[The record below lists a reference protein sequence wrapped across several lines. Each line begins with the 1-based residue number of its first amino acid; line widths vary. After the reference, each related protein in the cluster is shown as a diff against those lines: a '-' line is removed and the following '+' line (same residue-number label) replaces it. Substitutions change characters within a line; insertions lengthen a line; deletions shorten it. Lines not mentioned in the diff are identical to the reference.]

1 MIITT
6 SLGIIIT
13 IYVLILLLGEADTL
27 VEYIGYTALSLLLG
41 GIVLL
46 LGVVVSS
53 FIGEHLPANYTLS
66 SSAPIVA
73 LKDNKITDG
82 NFFLGC
88 GSIDRDLHYY
98 YAEDSS
104 KGYKVKSVDI
114 DKCYILFDDDHP
126 RIERYDVTSFNKKR
140 HYIYAIPYGYYY
152 KLYVPHGSITTEFKV
167 DLE

>member
-1 MIITT
+1 MVIKTLLSEADCVGECVGALVLSVLIYLVIMIIGLCA
-6 SLGIIIT
+6 SGL
-13 IYVLILLLGEADTL
+13 
-27 VEYIGYTALSLLLG
+27 
-41 GIVLL
+41 
-46 LGVVVSS
+46 
-53 FIGEHLPANYTLS
+53 IGESLSANYTLS

-73 LKDNKITDG
+73 LKDNKITEG

-88 GSIDRDLHYY
+88 GSIDGDLRYY

-104 KGYKVKSVDI
+104 SGYKVKGVDI

-126 RIERYDVTSFNKKR
+126 RIERYDVAAFNKKR

>member
-1 MIITT
+1 MIITVT
-6 SLGIIIT
+6 LVIIIT
-13 IYVLILLLGEADTL
+13 IYTLVLLFDEADTL

-41 GIVLL
+41 GLVLL
-46 LGVVVSS
+46 LGITVSS
-53 FIGEHLPANYTLS
+53 FIGESLSSTYTLS

-88 GSIDRDLHYY
+88 GSIDGDLRYY

-104 KGYKVKSVDI
+104 RGYKVKSVDI
-114 DKCYILFDDDHP
+114 DKCYILFDDDRP
-126 RIERYDVTSFNKKR
+126 RIERYDVAAFNKKR